1 MSDIKKELKEL
12 EEIMHSTD
20 EDREQKF
27 EKKFLYIREH
37 YTSEEDNEAIYN
49 FTLNGYKQINNE
61 LENMTR
67 YLELQNQIKSVR
79 EIIPVSYIA
88 RNYFGKSAA
97 WLQQR
102 LYGYKVRGK
111 VYTLNEKDIKTLN
124 LALQDISKKIGSLT
138 IAL

>member
-49 FTLNGYKQINNE
+49 L
-61 LENMTR
+61 
-67 YLELQNQIKSVR
+67 
-79 EIIPVSYIA
+79 
-88 RNYFGKSAA
+88 
-97 WLQQR
+97 
-102 LYGYKVRGK
+102 
-111 VYTLNEKDIKTLN
+111 
-124 LALQDISKKIGSLT
+124 SL
-138 IAL
+138 IHI

>member
-1 MSDIKKELKEL
+1 MKTENKNSKKVSLHPRTLHQRK
-12 EEIMHSTD
+12 
-20 EDREQKF
+20 
-27 EKKFLYIREH
+27 
-37 YTSEEDNEAIYN
+37 DNEAIYN

-67 YLELQNQIKSVR
+67 YLELQNQIKSVK

>member
-12 EEIMHSTD
+12 ESIMHSTA

-27 EKKFLYIREH
+27 QEKFLYIQEH
-37 YTSEEDNEAIYN
+37 YTSDEDNEAIYN

-61 LENMTR
+61 LDDMVR
-67 YLELQNQIKSVR
+67 YLDIQNQIKSVK
-79 EIIPVSYIA
+79 EIIPISYIA

-111 VYTLNEKDIKTLN
+111 VYTLNEKDINTLN

>member
-67 YLELQNQIKSVR
+67 YLELQNQIKSVK

-88 RNYFGKSAA
+88 RNYFGKSA
-97 WLQQR
+97 L
-102 LYGYKVRGK
+102 GCNNVFTVIKSEVRYIPLTK
-111 VYTLNEKDIKTLN
+111 RT
-124 LALQDISKKIGSLT
+124 SKP
-138 IAL
+138 

>member
-1 MSDIKKELKEL
+1 MYK
-12 EEIMHSTD
+12 
-20 EDREQKF
+20 RQ
-27 EKKFLYIREH
+27 
-37 YTSEEDNEAIYN
+37 EDNEAIYN

-67 YLELQNQIKSVR
+67 YLELQNQIKSVK